1 MLVVESTAKAALS
14 VVLPAPPSKAF
25 SPLQQILLPFH
36 QASLLRGFQNT
47 QSSSV
52 RAAQLPLRAVQ
63 TMCCICLS
71 LYTECHILAASERE
85 YFNITQK
92 VSSSHNCHCF
102 FLSTVWVILKK
113 QTTTKKIIKGGDIG
127 SLEGMKKKHHFIS
140 VWGFCSTPVCSHNPA
155 CKNIFVWYKG
165 HWIIYAIFNNAV
177 NQGEFRKAG
186 MALYIICLAFAN
198 KLPPSNTISTCKR
211 TTTTKKNRNTA

>member
-1 MLVVESTAKAALS
+1 MLVVESMAKAALS

-113 QTTTKKIIKGGDIG
+113 TNNNKKNNKRRRHWFFRGN
-127 SLEGMKKKHHFIS
+127 EKETPFHFCLGVLLNTRLFTQS
-140 VWGFCSTPVCSHNPA
+140 CLQ
-155 CKNIFVWYKG
+155 KY
-165 HWIIYAIFNNAV
+165 
-177 NQGEFRKAG
+177 
-186 MALYIICLAFAN
+186 ICL
-198 KLPPSNTISTCKR
+198 I
-211 TTTTKKNRNTA
+211 